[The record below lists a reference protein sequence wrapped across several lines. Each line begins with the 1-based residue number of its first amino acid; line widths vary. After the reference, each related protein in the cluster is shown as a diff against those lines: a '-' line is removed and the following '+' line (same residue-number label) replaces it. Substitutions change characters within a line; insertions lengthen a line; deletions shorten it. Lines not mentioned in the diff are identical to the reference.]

1 MTNEQ
6 LYQEMQNYQED
17 LESGEEEVTEVSSLE
32 VLVHV
37 WKCIHTLLEVHVW
50 KCILVQIFDVK
61 IPHQDK
67 DHVHGMSLLFYVN
80 I

>member
-32 VLVHV
+32 VLHV
-37 WKCIHTLLEVHVW
+37 WKYMCGNVYMC
-50 KCILVQIFDVK
+50 K
-61 IPHQDK
+61 
-67 DHVHGMSLLFYVN
+67 SLM
-80 I
+80 